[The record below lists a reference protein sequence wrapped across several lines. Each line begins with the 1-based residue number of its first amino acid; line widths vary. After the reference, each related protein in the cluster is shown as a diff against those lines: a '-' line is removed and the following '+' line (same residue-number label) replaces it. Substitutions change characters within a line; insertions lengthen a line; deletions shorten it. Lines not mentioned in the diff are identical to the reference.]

1 MRRLAGAL
9 VALAVGALGG
19 CGAAGDGGT
28 ERPGEPVSAGAD
40 AAPPGAYA
48 AELTDEANQARIT
61 EGLDALPHSDCL
73 AGAAAGRAEELVGGP
88 LEHRPLPDVARRCTD
103 TGRVAENLVRSAVTP
118 AEVVAAWMDS
128 TGHRNN
134 LVDPAM
140 REVGTGCRPDGEELL
155 CVQLYLQAE

>member
-1 MRRLAGAL
+1 MRKLAGAL
-9 VALAVGALGG
+9 VALAVGLLGG
-19 CGAAGDGGT
+19 CGAADDGGT
-28 ERPGEPVSAGAD
+28 ERPGGPAPAGAD
-40 AAPPGAYA
+40 VSHPGRYA
-48 AELTDEANQARIT
+48 AHLTRASNAARAA

-88 LEHRPLPDVARRCTD
+88 LEHRPLPDIARRCTD

-118 AEVVAAWMDS
+118 TEVVAAWMDS

-140 REVGTGCRPDGEELL
+140 REVGTGCRRDEVTLL